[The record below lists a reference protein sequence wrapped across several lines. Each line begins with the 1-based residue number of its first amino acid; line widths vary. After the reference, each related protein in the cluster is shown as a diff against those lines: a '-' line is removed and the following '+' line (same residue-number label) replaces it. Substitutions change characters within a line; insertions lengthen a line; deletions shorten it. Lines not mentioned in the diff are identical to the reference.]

1 MPKMWKSTIS
11 PKRKCPAKG
20 KNVTSAQI
28 SDTLQ
33 NLAKPGNSREID
45 FKIDTG
51 ADVTV
56 ISDSDLNGINSIELM
71 KANKRLSGP
80 GNTNLNVVGKFQ
92 CMLETK
98 DKFSVQDIYVVKG
111 LSKPLLGRP
120 AIQALGIIDKVNVSS
135 VNASSEA
142 NNYYR
147 GKYPKIFNGLG
158 KTKWTYTIALGPDAK
173 PFALSTPRRVPL
185 PLMDKVKG

>member
-1 MPKMWKSTIS
+1 MENIS
-11 PKRKCPAKG
+11 SRSSEKFDFCKPETWTKWIQRFDRFR
-20 KNVTSAQI
+20 SA
-28 SDTLQ
+28 SGLEEKAGDTQ
-33 NLAKPGNSREID
+33 EID

-158 KTKWTYTIALGPDAK
+158 KNEMDLYNRARSRRETVCLVNTAQSTITFNG
-173 PFALSTPRRVPL
+173 
-185 PLMDKVKG
+185 